1 MGIILGLFPE
11 TGQRAVPTPSR
22 WPFMIY
28 DRINLMESK
37 NGLLLFNE
45 DERRAAPDL
54 PADAPV
60 SDAGNLVDV
69 VHKEMTSCWNEL
81 AHLYE
86 GGGPPADVMNILS
99 NRLYVLITL
108 SGEFEDVLAPN

>member
-1 MGIILGLFPE
+1 
-11 TGQRAVPTPSR
+11 
-22 WPFMIY
+22 
-28 DRINLMESK
+28 MESK

-108 SGEFEDVLAPN
+108 SGEFEDVLAPNITAGLEAWLS